1 MGRLS
6 EHELAHLGG
15 RVAVPGYD
23 RAAVSAGVVHL
34 GVGGFHRSHQ
44 AVYHDALLRAGLLEW
59 GICGVGVLPRD
70 AAMRD
75 ALVAQDGLYTLL
87 VKAPD
92 GTVAPQVV
100 GSIVEYLLAP
110 DDPEAVVE
118 RLAAPTTR
126 VVTLTIT
133 EGGYDVDDATG
144 TFRASTPEVRHDLGG
159 GPPRSAFGFVVE
171 ALRRRRERGLPPLTV
186 LSCDNLEGN
195 GDVARTAFGAFARL
209 RDPELGAWV
218 EAAVPF
224 PNAVVDRI
232 TPATTDADRLT
243 VSELLGVDDRA
254 PVVCEPF
261 TQWVIETAD
270 GAVLPPYDR
279 VGARLVP
286 DARPFELMKLRLL
299 NAGHQVLAYFGRL
312 LGHRFV
318 HEAARDPDLRA
329 FLAEYLEREAV
340 PTLSGVPEAD
350 VASFRDAVAERFGN
364 PAIGDTLARL
374 AVDASD
380 RIPKFVLPVIR
391 ERLARGEEVTLAA
404 AVIASWARYAG
415 GVDEQGAPIAFD
427 DRRADSL
434 ADRARRR
441 RAEPDAF
448 IRDEAVFGDLAR
460 DERFAAPYRAA
471 LASLDERGAR
481 ATLAALIATG

>member
-6 EHELAHLGG
+6 DRALSTLDG

-23 RAAVSAGVVHL
+23 RAAVNVGIVHL

-44 AVYHDALLRAGLLEW
+44 AVYHDALLGAGLLDW

-70 AAMRD
+70 APMRD

-92 GTVAPQVV
+92 GTMAPRVI

-110 DDPEAVVE
+110 DEPEAVVE
-118 RLAAPTTR
+118 RLATPTTR
-126 VVTLTIT
+126 VVSLTIT

-144 TFRASTPEVRHDLGG
+144 AFRASTPEVRHDLDG

-171 ALRRRRERGLPPLTV
+171 ALRRRRDRGVAPFTV

-195 GDVARTAFGAFARL
+195 GDVARTAFGSFARL
-209 RDPELGAWV
+209 RDAELGAWV
-218 EAAVPF
+218 DSEVPF

-232 TPATTDADRLT
+232 TPATTDVDR
-243 VSELLGVDDRA
+243 VAVCELLGVEDCA

-261 TQWVIETAD
+261 TQWVIERTD
-270 GAVLPPYDR
+270 GAVLPPYVR
-279 VGARLVP
+279 AGARLVA

-312 LGHRFV
+312 LGHRLV

-329 FLAEYLEREAV
+329 FLEAYLEREAM

-350 VASFRDAVAERFGN
+350 VAGFRDALAERFGN
-364 PAIGDTLARL
+364 PAIGDTLERL

-380 RIPKFVLPVIR
+380 RIPKFILPVIR
-391 ERLARGEEVTLAA
+391 ERLARGEDVTLAA
-404 AVIASWARYAG
+404 AVVASWARYAG
-415 GVDEQGAPIAFD
+415 GPDEQGQPIALV
-427 DRRADSL
+427 DRRAAGL
-434 ADRARRR
+434 AERARRR
-441 RAEPDAF
+441 GVEPDAF
-448 IRDEAVFGDLAR
+448 IEDEAIFGGLAR
-460 DERFAAPYRAA
+460 DERFAARYRAA
-471 LASLDERGAR
+471 LSSLDARGAR
-481 ATLAALIATG
+481 ATLVALVAG